1 MSENIL
7 EGLIANMLNYI
18 WVTSLFYVP
27 MLTTYINPLLGL
39 GVTSAIVLWHYR
51 HKPFKHEF
59 EKLEE
64 LDPREVIKPD

>member
-1 MSENIL
+1 
-7 EGLIANMLNYI
+7 MLNYI

-51 HKPFKHEF
+51 HKPFKHA
-59 EKLEE
+59 LEE
-64 LDPREVIKPD
+64 QLEPLDPRNPIKAD